1 MCGIT
6 GIVDRRIGADALARY
21 AKAMAD
27 ALAYRGPDSHD
38 IWVDAAGGFATG
50 HRRLAIVD
58 LTPTGAQPMHSA
70 CGRYV
75 ISYNGE
81 VYNAP
86 ELKPDLEARGIR
98 FRGHSDTEVIVEGCA
113 AWGVK
118 ATCERL
124 IGMFA
129 FALWDRQERRLWL
142 VRDRLGIKPLYWL
155 QRGPLFL
162 FGSELKALRVH
173 DGWTS
178 ELDRDALAA
187 YLRHVYVPAPH
198 TIYRDVRKLEPGAI
212 LTVDAN
218 GVRQE
223 RFWELMPIA
232 TSGIVE
238 RSDAEA
244 VEQLD
249 SLARDAVK
257 RRMVADVPLGAFLSG
272 GVDSSTVVALMQ
284 AQSNRPVRTFTIGF
298 HEQAYDEASHA
309 AAVAKHLG
317 TEHTELRVDPDAARE
332 VIPQLP
338 EMFDEPFAD
347 ASQIPTFLVSR
358 MTRQHVTVALSGD
371 GGDELFA
378 GYNRY
383 FWATRV
389 WRALRPLPQWLRRAA
404 ACGVQAVSPAAWDAV
419 LRLAPSAPR
428 LAGDKMHKLAGL
440 FDAESE
446 DAVYRSLL
454 SHWPQPE
461 HMVAASRE
469 PRGLIWDDGLRQRVP
484 DFMAR
489 MQLLDTLNYLPDDI
503 LTKVD
508 RATMAVSLEGRVPL
522 IDHRLVAFAWSLPKH
537 QKVRDGQGKWLLRRV
552 LDRYVPRGLIDRPKM
567 GFAVPI
573 DDWLRGP
580 LRDWA
585 EALLARPGP
594 IEMTPVKRAW
604 AEHQSG
610 RRNWQYHLW
619 AVLMFQAWSARWL

>member
-6 GIVDRRIGADALARY
+6 GIVDPRAGPEVLARW

-86 ELKPDLEARGIR
+86 ELKPELEARGIR
-98 FRGHSDTEVIVEGCA
+98 FRGHSDTEVILEGCA

-118 ATCERL
+118 ATCQRL

-129 FALWDRQERRLWL
+129 LALWDRQERRLWL

-173 DGWTS
+173 DGWTP
-178 ELDRDALAA
+178 ELDRDALAS

-198 TIYRDVRKLEPGAI
+198 TVYREVRKLEPGTI
-212 LTVDAN
+212 LSLDAS

-232 TSGIVE
+232 TAGVVE
-238 RSDAEA
+238 RPDAEA
-244 VEQLD
+244 IEQLD
-249 SLARDAVK
+249 ALARDAVK

-317 TEHTELRVDPDAARE
+317 TEHTELRVDPAAARE

-389 WRALRPLPQWLRRAA
+389 WRTLRPLPQWLRRAA
-404 ACGVQAVSPAAWDAV
+404 GCGVQAVPPAAWDAV
-419 LRLAPSAPR
+419 LRLAPKAPR

-446 DAVYRSLL
+446 DAVYRRLL
-454 SHWPQPE
+454 THWPEPE
-461 HMVAASRE
+461 QMVAGSRE

-594 IEMTPVKRAW
+594 IEMTPVRSAW

-610 RRNWQYHLW
+610 KRNWQYHLW

>member
-6 GIVDRRIGADALARY
+6 GIVDPRATPDALARW

-38 IWVDAAGGFATG
+38 IWVDATGGFATG

-81 VYNAP
+81 VYNGPELAP
-86 ELKPDLEARGIR
+86 ELEARGIR
-98 FRGHSDTEVIVEGCA
+98 FRGHSDTEVILEGCA
-113 AWGVK
+113 AWGVR

-142 VRDRLGIKPLYWL
+142 VRDRLGIKPVYWL

-173 DGWTS
+173 DGWTP

-198 TIYRDVRKLEPGAI
+198 TIYRGVRKLEPGTI

-223 RFWELMPIA
+223 RFWELLPIA

-244 VEQLD
+244 IEQLD
-249 SLARDAVK
+249 ALARDAVK

-298 HEQAYDEASHA
+298 HEAAYDEASHA

-389 WRALRPLPQWLRRAA
+389 WRYLRPLPQWLRRAA
-404 ACGVQAVSPAAWDAV
+404 GCGVQAISPDAWDAA
-419 LRLAPSAPR
+419 LRLAPNAPR

-446 DAVYRSLL
+446 DAVYRRLL
-454 SHWPQPE
+454 THWPQPE
-461 HMVAASRE
+461 HMVAGARE
-469 PRGLIWDDGLRQRVP
+469 PRGLIWDDGLRQRLP

-489 MQLLDTLNYLPDDI
+489 MQALDTLNYLPDDI

-522 IDHRLVAFAWSLPKH
+522 IDHRLVAFAWSLPER

-552 LDRYVPRGLIDRPKM
+552 LDRYVPRNLIDRPKM

-610 RRNWQYHLW
+610 KRNWQYHLW